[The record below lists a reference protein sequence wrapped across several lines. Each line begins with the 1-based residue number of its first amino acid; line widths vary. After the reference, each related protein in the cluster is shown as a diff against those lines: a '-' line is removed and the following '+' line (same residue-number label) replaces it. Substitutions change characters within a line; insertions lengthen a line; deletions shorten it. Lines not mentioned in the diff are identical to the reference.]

1 MSQMAANE
9 QTDRE
14 SGGTGTI
21 RPFNRFDNDLPQE
34 EMVLDSRAVGVEV
47 GGKSGKS
54 LGTNF

>member
-9 QTDRE
+9 QADRE
-14 SGGTGTI
+14 TGAPM

-54 LGTNF
+54 LGTSF